1 MAGDPTTSPAN
12 NNSGLADLCGDLLR
26 LALHLGKEAATLDA
40 ATLSARFSDLF
51 KEFEN
56 NAQHANQP
64 LASIQAA
71 KYALVAFIDQQVL
84 TSELPAKDAWLE
96 RPLQMAYFDDFNAG
110 EEFYVKLE
118 NLRNSNDPGR
128 FPVLEVY
135 HLCLAL
141 GFTGKL
147 GDKRGEEQRRILIDR
162 LAREIA
168 DSRPGTAG
176 ALSPSGLAIA
186 TAGAAPTAWWLRLPA
201 WCAPAAVLAVLLL
214 LWLFYAALLG
224 SAADNIPTTTLTRTV
239 P

>member
-1 MAGDPTTSPAN
+1 MAGDPSTPPAAG
-12 NNSGLADLCGDLLR
+12 SGLADLSGGILR
-26 LALHLGKEAATLDA
+26 LALYLAKEAATLDA
-40 ATLSARFSDLF
+40 ATLAARFTDLF
-51 KEFEN
+51 KEFEA

-71 KYALVAFIDQQVL
+71 KYALVAFVDQQVL
-84 TSELPAKDAWLE
+84 TSELPVKDAWLE
-96 RPLQMAYFDDFNAG
+96 KPLQMTYFDDFNAG

-118 NLRNSNDPGR
+118 NLRSGNDPGR
-128 FPVLEVY
+128 FAVLEVY

-176 ALSPSGLAIA
+176 ALSPSGLAAA
-186 TAGAAPTAWWLRLPA
+186 TAGAAATPWWLRLPA
-201 WCAPAAVLAVLLL
+201 WCAPAAVLCLLLL
-214 LWLFYAALLG
+214 LWLLYAALLG
-224 SAADNIPTTTLTRTV
+224 GAADGVPTTTLTRTV